1 MDISPSPSF
10 VRALNF
16 SFVKNQEDGNR
27 KGEGRREREGGGVEK
42 KKALRYSCVT
52 QLRAARR
59 AADLLNA
66 DRSFFFLERK
76 HSGDPK
82 MCRVK
87 VHGRSISSI
96 SSISNLPR

>member
-1 MDISPSPSF
+1 MG
-10 VRALNF
+10 RG
-16 SFVKNQEDGNR
+16 KER
-27 KGEGRREREGGGVEK
+27 GEGKEKVEGGEI
-42 KKALRYSCVT
+42 KALRYSCVT
-52 QLRAARR
+52 QLKAARR

>member
-1 MDISPSPSF
+1 MG
-10 VRALNF
+10 
-16 SFVKNQEDGNR
+16 KER
-27 KGEGRREREGGGVEK
+27 KEGKEEGGGG

-52 QLRAARR
+52 QLREVRR

-66 DRSFFFLERK
+66 DRSFFLLERK

-87 VHGRSISSI
+87 VHGRSIS
-96 SSISNLPR
+96 NLPW

>member
-1 MDISPSPSF
+1 MG
-10 VRALNF
+10 RG
-16 SFVKNQEDGNR
+16 KER
-27 KGEGRREREGGGVEK
+27 GEGKEKVERGE

>member
-1 MDISPSPSF
+1 MGTGKE
-10 VRALNF
+10 R
-16 SFVKNQEDGNR
+16 
-27 KGEGRREREGGGVEK
+27 GEGKEKVEGWK